1 MSTKKKVSDLPPANP
16 APILFLSMDPER
28 TQRIIKALQS
38 LTTPMVD
45 KTQLLEAIQALDAEI
60 ASPQSGLPADLD
72 HYLRRRSYEKAL
84 VYLQGGKPG
93 AGTCGRG
100 Q

>member
-1 MSTKKKVSDLPPANP
+1 
-16 APILFLSMDPER
+16 MDPVR
-28 TQRIIKALQS
+28 LSRIREALTA
-38 LTTPMVD
+38 LARPGVG
-45 KTQLLEAIQALDAEI
+45 KEALLEAIRLLDAEV
-60 ASPQSGLPADLD
+60 ASADSGLPGDLD

-84 VYLQGGKPG
+84 VFLDGGTPG

>member
-1 MSTKKKVSDLPPANP
+1 M
-16 APILFLSMDPER
+16 PILLLSMDSER

-38 LTTPMVD
+38 LTSPEVD
-45 KTQLLEAIQALDAEI
+45 KAQLLQSIQALDAEV

-100 Q
+100 V